1 MIIKLSA
8 PVVDQILAAIL
19 HEHALFD
26 IGDIPCDLCRPFLM
40 RIRRDSRDV
49 DFACAQMDEEK
60 DITGDQTVA

>member
-1 MIIKLSA
+1 MITKPTV

-26 IGDIPCDLCRPFLM
+26 IVDIPCDLCHPFPM